1 MELLVAYTN
10 PSLRNKIKNQVMASS
25 QGGRPGQWSA
35 RKAQLVAQK
44 YKKAGGGYSGA
55 KTAAQ
60 SNLTKW
66 TKEKWKT
73 SDGKEAIRK
82 DKTTRYLPERAW
94 ANLSAAEKAATNK
107 KKIEAS
113 KRGKQFVANT
123 KTAQR
128 ASRQARS

>member
-1 MELLVAYTN
+1 
-10 PSLRNKIKNQVMASS
+10 
-25 QGGRPGQWSA
+25 
-35 RKAQLVAQK
+35 VAQK

-128 ASRQARS
+128 ASKQARS